1 MKIKK
6 TPVTLP
12 TVDAD
17 EIQNVLPRKEAV
29 LLRMSAHDKKTI
41 SEAADKLGITTTE
54 FFIKS
59 ALMVSAKIGSG

>member
-6 TPVTLP
+6 TSVMLPPVQ
-12 TVDAD
+12 AD
-17 EIQNVLPRKEAV
+17 EIQQVLPKKEAV
-29 LLRMSAHDKKTI
+29 LLRMSAQDKKTI

-59 ALMVSAKIGSG
+59 ALMVATKLSGG

>member
-6 TPVTLP
+6 NPVTLP
-12 TVDAD
+12 TVDAG
-17 EIQNVLPRKEAV
+17 EIQQVLPKKEAV

-41 SEAADKLGITTTE
+41 CDAADKLGITTTE

-59 ALMVSAKIGSG
+59 ALMVAGKISSG

>member
-6 TPVTLP
+6 TSVMLPPVQ
-12 TVDAD
+12 AD
-17 EIQNVLPRKEAV
+17 EIQQVLPKKEAV
-29 LLRMSAHDKKTI
+29 LLRMSAQDKKTI

-59 ALMVSAKIGSG
+59 ALMVAAKIGSG

>member
-6 TPVTLP
+6 TPVMLP
-12 TVDAD
+12 PVEAD
-17 EIQNVLPRKEAV
+17 EIQNILPRKEAV

-41 SEAADKLGITTTE
+41 CDAADKLGITTTE

-59 ALMVSAKIGSG
+59 ALMVAGKIGSG